1 MVVLGYAVVGG
12 LVKDA
17 GIGEG
22 VAFNMLGLNPGVENS
37 RYLANIYDLPGI
49 VISKPYQNPISLY
62 ENRGLS
68 IQFMVSPS

>member
-1 MVVLGYAVVGG
+1 VVVLGYAVVGG

-37 RYLANIYDLPGI
+37 RYLA
-49 VISKPYQNPISLY
+49 KQF
-62 ENRGLS
+62 NRTK
-68 IQFMVSPS
+68 V

>member
-1 MVVLGYAVVGG
+1 VVVLGYAVVGG

-37 RYLANIYDLPGI
+37 RYLAKIDTRRKDSSIIDFKIIP
-49 VISKPYQNPISLY
+49 SKTW
-62 ENRGLS
+62 NRTGKT
-68 IQFMVSPS
+68 SP

>member
-37 RYLANIYDLPGI
+37 RYLA
-49 VISKPYQNPISLY
+49 KQF
-62 ENRGLS
+62 NRTK
-68 IQFMVSPS
+68 V